1 MCSIVTLTFI
11 FIFYNYEQ
19 SFVLEYS
26 LLHYFLDEKE
36 KGEGNSKLANPLV
49 KELAKVD
56 DT

>member
-11 FIFYNYEQ
+11 FMFYNYEQ

-26 LLHYFLDEKE
+26 LLHYFLDEK
-36 KGEGNSKLANPLV
+36 GEGNSKLANPLV
-49 KELAKVD
+49 KELANVD